1 MILWMLN
8 LIKISYTGT
17 DEKALIGLIVKL
29 SNAQRVEVR
38 KRYKTMFGKVGGINL
53 FCQENPGIIICSH
66 FRCSLLVNTSGMD
79 SLTIR
84 HPVDHYA

>member
-1 MILWMLN
+1 MKESEIVFKWAKNTFVVMILWMLN

-66 FRCSLLVNTSGMD
+66 FSCSLF
-79 SLTIR
+79 
-84 HPVDHYA
+84 

>member
-1 MILWMLN
+1 MKESEIVFKWAKNTFAVMILWMLN

-53 FCQENPGIIICSH
+53 FWQENPGIIICSH
-66 FRCSLLVNTSGMD
+66 FRCSLF
-79 SLTIR
+79 
-84 HPVDHYA
+84 